1 MSDLLAVQR
10 RLQTEADEIVR
21 ALHLDDLL
29 SQVGHPTRVGSSA
42 MGLMVRRDID
52 VTVVCPKLD
61 IRALET
67 FAGIGARLM
76 QMTESV
82 VAVRFRNDTGKW
94 NVEPEKY
101 PDGFY
106 LWLSVRARDQAMWTI
121 DIWLV
126 DEPER
131 QPDLAHL
138 KTLMPR
144 LTDSDRE
151 TILQIKSVVAEL
163 PEGSNKTSS
172 ALVYEAVMD
181 HRVRTVAE
189 FKDWHSRYSVCI

>member
-1 MSDLLAVQR
+1 MSWQIAPTCW
-10 RLQTEADEIVR
+10 RLI
-21 ALHLDDLL
+21 
-29 SQVGHPTRVGSSA
+29 
-42 MGLMVRRDID
+42 
-52 VTVVCPKLD
+52 
-61 IRALET
+61 ALEA

-82 VAVRFRNDTGKW
+82 VGVRFRNDTGKW
-94 NVEPEKY
+94 NAEPEKY
-101 PDGFY
+101 PDGLY
-106 LWLSVRARDQAMWTI
+106 LRLSVRGPDQAMWTI

-138 KTLMPR
+138 RTLMPR
-144 LTDSDRE
+144 LIERDRE
-151 TILQIKSVVAEL
+151 TVLQIKSALAEL
-163 PEGSNKTSS
+163 PEGSNKISS

-189 FKDWHSRYSVCI
+189 FQDWHSRYST